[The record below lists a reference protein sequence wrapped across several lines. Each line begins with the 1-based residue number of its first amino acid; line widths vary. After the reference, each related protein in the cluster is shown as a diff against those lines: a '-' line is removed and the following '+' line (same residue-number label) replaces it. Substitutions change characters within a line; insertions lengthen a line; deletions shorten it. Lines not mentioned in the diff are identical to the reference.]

1 MKRMMTLSLLLTAL
15 SWCVQAQQNF
25 AVDVQSNFYS
35 PENLTISVGDTVTWT
50 NLNGFHNVN
59 GDQSVYP
66 DNPESFSNGGASI
79 SAWTYQYV
87 FTIPGTYTY
96 QCDPHAGLGMVGTV
110 TVENAPAGNAALIL
124 TAVYDGPL
132 PGGLPKGIE
141 VYATADI
148 ADLSVYGVGSATNG
162 GGTDG
167 EEYTFPAVSAS
178 EGQYLYLTSGDGIA
192 FQDFFGF
199 APDFTDETGAAVSIN
214 GNDAIELFFEG
225 NVIDVFGEINVDGT
239 GTAWEYQDGWAYRVD
254 GTGPDGSTFVLGNWS
269 FSGPNALDDEATN
282 TGAAVPVPV
291 GTYSPSG
298 TAMISANNDVVTTD
312 FETGITIDI
321 LANDQTP
328 NPLTSV
334 ELTTGANT
342 NGTAMLNA
350 DNQVDYAP
358 DAGFCGEA
366 TFDYEICD
374 ADGCSSA
381 TVTVN
386 VLCPVDYP
394 EYPIGTVTTTDAD
407 GAVDSLGVTCALRGV
422 VHGVNLR
429 PEGLQFTIID
439 EAGDGI
445 GVFSGNQNFGYTVT
459 EGDEVLVEGA
469 VDQFNGLIQV
479 EVENVTFISAGN
491 ALQTPDII
499 TALGETTESQ
509 LVTIENVT
517 LVDPAAWGDGFS
529 GFNVDVTDGTN
540 TITVRIDNDVDLFD
554 LPAPTGTFNVTGIGG
569 QFDSSSPF
577 DEGYQLLPRYMADI
591 DPYDSGSGGS
601 DFPPY
606 SIGTVTTVDNDGVA
620 DSLGVACEL
629 QGIVYGVNLRGSGLQ
644 FTLIDAT
651 GEGIGVFSASED
663 FGYTVTEGDELV
675 VRGMIEQFNGL
686 TQIAL
691 EELEVVSTGNSVL
704 DPDEALAL
712 DETTE
717 SSLIVL
723 WSVTLVDPAAWDDS
737 GASFNV
743 EVTDGTNTFTVRID
757 NNTTL
762 AGTTSP
768 SDALLSIAGIG
779 GQFDSDSPFDEGY
792 QIIPRYLEDVQFI
805 DNTVDQELGQQVK
818 IFPNPAKGTVVVET
832 TVDVEWVTLFNTLG
846 QPVQQLR
853 NLNGMHTLSLG
864 QLPAGLYNVVFRN
877 GQHIWTEPL
886 MIK

>member
-1 MKRMMTLSLLLTAL
+1 MKRMITLSLLLTVL

-66 DNPESFSNGGASI
+66 DNPESFSNGNASS

-110 TVENAPAGNAALIL
+110 TVENAPAGNPALIL

-148 ADLSVYGVGSATNG
+148 ADLSAYGVGSANNG
-162 GGTDG
+162 GGSDG
-167 EEYTFPAVSAS
+167 EEYTFPSVSAS
-178 EGQYLYLTSGDGIA
+178 EGQYLYLTSGDDMA
-192 FQDFFGF
+192 FQEFFGF
-199 APDFTDETGAAVSIN
+199 APDFADEGGSVNIN
-214 GNDAIELFFEG
+214 GDDAIELFFEG

-239 GTAWEYQDGWAYRVD
+239 GTAWEYQDGWAYRVN
-254 GTGPDGSTFVLGNWS
+254 GTGPDGSTFVIGNWS
-269 FSGPNALDDEATN
+269 FSGPDALDDEATN

-291 GTYSPSG
+291 GTYNPGG

-342 NGTAMLNA
+342 NGTAVLNA

-374 ADGCSSA
+374 AEGCSSA

-407 GAVDSLGVTCALRGV
+407 GAADSLDVTCALRGV

-429 PEGLQFTIID
+429 PDGLQFTIID

-459 EGDEVLVEGA
+459 EGDQVLVEGA
-469 VDQFNGLIQV
+469 IDQFNGLIQI
-479 EVENVTFISAGN
+479 EVENVTFISADN

-499 TALGETTESQ
+499 TALGEATESQ

-606 SIGTVTTVDNDGVA
+606 SIGTVTTTDNDGVA

-629 QGIVYGVNLRGSGLQ
+629 QGIVYGVNLRGNGLQ
-644 FTLIDAT
+644 FTLIDAA

-675 VRGMIEQFNGL
+675 VRGTIEQFNGL
-686 TQIAL
+686 TQIGL
-691 EELEVVSTGNSVL
+691 EELEVVSTGNSLL
-704 DPDEALAL
+704 DPNDVSAL

-717 SSLIVL
+717 SSLITL
-723 WSVTLVDPAAWDDS
+723 LGVTLVDPAAWDDS

-762 AGTTSP
+762 AGTANLG
-768 SDALLSIAGIG
+768 DALLSITGIG

-818 IFPNPAKGTVVVET
+818 VFPNPAKGTVVVET
-832 TVDVEWVTLFNTLG
+832 TVDVEQVTLFNALG

-853 NLNGMHTLSLG
+853 NLYGAHTLNLN

-886 MIK
+886 MVR

>member
-1 MKRMMTLSLLLTAL
+1 
-15 SWCVQAQQNF
+15 
-25 AVDVQSNFYS
+25 
-35 PENLTISVGDTVTWT
+35 
-50 NLNGFHNVN
+50 
-59 GDQSVYP
+59 
-66 DNPESFSNGGASI
+66 
-79 SAWTYQYV
+79 
-87 FTIPGTYTY
+87 
-96 QCDPHAGLGMVGTV
+96 
-110 TVENAPAGNAALIL
+110 
-124 TAVYDGPL
+124 
-132 PGGLPKGIE
+132 
-141 VYATADI
+141 
-148 ADLSVYGVGSATNG
+148 
-162 GGTDG
+162 
-167 EEYTFPAVSAS
+167 
-178 EGQYLYLTSGDGIA
+178 
-192 FQDFFGF
+192 
-199 APDFTDETGAAVSIN
+199 
-214 GNDAIELFFEG
+214 
-225 NVIDVFGEINVDGT
+225 
-239 GTAWEYQDGWAYRVD
+239 
-254 GTGPDGSTFVLGNWS
+254 
-269 FSGPNALDDEATN
+269 
-282 TGAAVPVPV
+282 
-291 GTYSPSG
+291 
-298 TAMISANNDVVTTD
+298 MISANNDVVTTD

-342 NGTAMLNA
+342 NGTAVLNA

-374 ADGCSSA
+374 AEGCSSA

-407 GAVDSLGVTCALRGV
+407 GAADSLDVTCALRGV

-429 PEGLQFTIID
+429 PDGLQFTIID

-459 EGDEVLVEGA
+459 EGDQVLVEGA
-469 VDQFNGLIQV
+469 IDQFNGLIQI
-479 EVENVTFISAGN
+479 EVENVTFISADN

-499 TALGETTESQ
+499 TALGEATESQ

-606 SIGTVTTVDNDGVA
+606 SIGTVTTVDSDGVA

-629 QGIVYGVNLRGSGLQ
+629 QGIVYGVNLRGNGLQ

-675 VRGMIEQFNGL
+675 VRGTIDQFNGL

-691 EELEVVSTGNSVL
+691 EELEVVSTGNSLL
-704 DPDEALAL
+704 DPNDVSAL

-717 SSLIVL
+717 SSLITL
-723 WSVTLVDPAAWDDS
+723 LGVTLVDPAAWDDS

-762 AGTTSP
+762 AGAANP
-768 SDALLSIAGIG
+768 GDALLSITGIG

-805 DNTVDQELGQQVK
+805 DNTVDQQLGQQVK
-818 IFPNPAKGTVVVET
+818 VFPNPAQGIVVLET
-832 TVDVEWVTLFNTLG
+832 AVDVERVTLFNALG

-853 NLNGMHTLSLG
+853 NLYGTHTLNLS